1 MDFPSPTVFSGT
13 VLRNGDNFKEFTDV
27 ANWISTDQTGVVNK
41 FSSNIREEFLSPNL
55 SRINSSIDNFDVYQ
69 RSVQKLPTNES
80 LKQSRIIA
88 DSIKKRFTSCY
99 SNDRPNREMSHFK
112 SVNTVYT
119 TQSNLDQIQNILDTT
134 GISATAIS
142 STNSLSNNNY
152 MKIDAED
159 EIPTFTNNLC
169 NTPSNNSNVCL
180 AKNDNKRN
188 NLSANSEFIREPE
201 FVNSSVTSDNCVH
214 RHQSNGLTNMNEIN
228 QYTGNYDYKN
238 FNSFYIPPFPNDLN
252 TESCLNS
259 SLDKS
264 TCLNYGMKSRS
275 QGSGQIQLWQF
286 LLELLADSQNMACIT
301 WEGNDGEFKLID
313 PDEVARRWGE
323 RKSKPNMNYDKLS
336 RALRYYY
343 DKNIMTKVHGK
354 RYAYRFDFTG
364 LAQVMH
370 SSCPPA
376 SSPSILLTTPP
387 LRESFH
393 VLTNNSTYS
402 SNGFFPYH
410 NDIDL
415 SQKTD
420 ETFDKSR
427 ISWKNIQAAAAAAS
441 CYLTHPDKKLSTS
454 FSDTNG
460 PTSHPLS
467 NFQKNKIPDHWC
479 GTNAS
484 QYVTFSNSNCN
495 TNPFLTTSAT
505 GSKGHSETISK
516 LPHSLN
522 FNIDYHGNQTLCNT
536 RSLPQERINN
546 PMLSGNYAHLFNP
559 LLSTD
564 SHNQW
569 EVHSVQHGADQ
580 TSTYFKSLSDVN
592 NKLKHVIA
600 DENCFT
606 QRNVNNDLPFLDFM
620 QSTNDFKNSPNLL
633 INWQSTVN
641 NHSSSVSVSS
651 PFSSTSQ
658 TSNSNYTNSQSQQYQ
673 HVYNHALNSCS
684 VDDLNATE
692 WYDSTLQSVS
702 TTAIN

>member
-27 ANWISTDQTGVVNK
+27 TNWITTDQTNVVNK
-41 FSSNIREEFLSPNL
+41 FSSDIREELLLPNL
-55 SRINSSIDNFDVYQ
+55 SRTSSRMDNFDVYQ
-69 RSVQKLPTNES
+69 CSVQKLPTNES
-80 LKQSRIIA
+80 LKPSKIIA

-99 SNDRPNREMSHFK
+99 SNDRPNREMSQFK

-119 TQSNLDQIQNILDTT
+119 TQSNLNRIQNILDTT
-134 GISATAIS
+134 GISTTAIS
-142 STNSLSNNNY
+142 STNSLGNYNY
-152 MKIDAED
+152 MKIHAED
-159 EIPTFTNNLC
+159 ETLTFTNNLC

-180 AKNDNKRN
+180 AKNDNRRN
-188 NLSANSEFIREPE
+188 NLSVNSEFIKEPE
-201 FVNSSVTSDNCVH
+201 FVNLSVTSGDYVH
-214 RHQSNGLTNMNEIN
+214 RHQSNGLTNVNEIN
-228 QYTGNYDYKN
+228 QYTENYDYKN

-259 SLDKS
+259 TLDKS
-264 TCLNYGMKSRS
+264 TCLSYGMKSKS

-364 LAQVMH
+364 LAQAMH
-370 SSCPPA
+370 SSCTSA

-387 LRESFH
+387 IRGSFQAYS
-393 VLTNNSTYS
+393 NNSTYL
-402 SNGFFPYH
+402 SNGFCSYH
-410 NDIDL
+410 DDIGL
-415 SQKTD
+415 SHKTD
-420 ETFDKSR
+420 ETSERSR
-427 ISWKNIQAAAAAAS
+427 ISWKNIQVAAAAAS
-441 CYLTHPDKKLSTS
+441 CYLTHPDRQLSTS
-454 FSDTNG
+454 LSDING
-460 PTSHPLS
+460 PTSHPLF
-467 NFQKNKIPDHWC
+467 NFQKNKIHDQWC

-484 QYVTFSNSNCN
+484 QYVTFSSPNCSNLL
-495 TNPFLTTSAT
+495 LTTSAT
-505 GSKGHSETISK
+505 GSKGHNESISK
-516 LPHSLN
+516 LPHPLD
-522 FNIDYHGNQTLCNT
+522 FNVDYRGNQTLCNT
-536 RSLPQERINN
+536 RSLPQERINY

-564 SHNQW
+564 NHNQW
-569 EVHSVQHGADQ
+569 EVHSVRHGNDQ
-580 TSTYFKSLSDVN
+580 PSTYFKSLSDVN

-600 DENCFT
+600 DENYFT
-606 QRNVNNDLPFLDFM
+606 QRNVNNDLPFLDSM
-620 QSTNDFKNSPNLL
+620 HSTNDFKNSPNLL
-633 INWQSTVN
+633 INCQSTVN
-641 NHSSSVSVSS
+641 FHSSSVSMS
-651 PFSSTSQ
+651 PPSSSTSQ
-658 TSNSNYTNSQSQQYQ
+658 TSNSNYTNSLSQQYQ

-684 VDDLNATE
+684 IDDLNATE

-702 TTAIN
+702 TSAIN